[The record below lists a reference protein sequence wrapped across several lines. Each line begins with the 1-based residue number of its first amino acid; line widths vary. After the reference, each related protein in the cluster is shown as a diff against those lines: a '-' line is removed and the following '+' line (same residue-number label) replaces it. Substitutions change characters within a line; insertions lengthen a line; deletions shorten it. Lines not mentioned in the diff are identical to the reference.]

1 MQLGPNGEI
10 TTSFYDAPNQ
20 VSHLK
25 ESWSLKNT
33 VFNPSAPNNSGSR
46 LFLLSEVQESEA
58 PETDTTATMATIAVV
73 TLGLGLCVFARK
85 QKEAWRA
92 DTDQFI
98 RV

>member
-1 MQLGPNGEI
+1 MQLDPYGEV

-20 VSHLK
+20 VTALE
-25 ESWSLKNT
+25 ESWSLVET
-33 VFNPSAPNNSGSR
+33 VFNPFADGNSGSR

-58 PETDTTATMATIAVV
+58 PETDSTATIATIAVV

-98 RV
+98 RA